1 MANRRDERGRRPDDA
16 ALWQDAVRGVAPLQR
31 RHPPALTASG
41 AARPSVVVAPG
52 ENRAERRSAPY
63 APHRFG
69 GIDRATAE
77 RFKRGLRPIE
87 ARLDLHGMTQAEA
100 HRALGEF
107 VRAASA
113 AGRRSLLV
121 ITGRGTDQRGTLK
134 NAVPRWLD
142 EGELRRRIL
151 AVAAAKPRHGGAGAL
166 YVLLRR
172 RRR

>member
-1 MANRRDERGRRPDDA
+1 MANRRDEGRRRSDDVGA
-16 ALWQDAVRGVAPLQR
+16 WQDAVRSVAPLQHR
-31 RHPPALTASG
+31 RPAVLPRSG
-41 AARPSVVVAPG
+41 VAPA
-52 ENRAERRSAPY
+52 ENGALRRREPRAPG
-63 APHRFG
+63 RFA

-100 HRALGEF
+100 HHALGEF

-113 AGRRSLLV
+113 AGQRSLLV
-121 ITGRGTDQRGTLK
+121 ITGGGTDRLGILK
-134 NAVPRWLD
+134 GAVPRWLG
-142 EGELRRRIL
+142 EGELQRQVL
-151 AVAAAKPRHGGAGAL
+151 AVAAARPRHGGAGAV